1 VAIAEAADRARGN
14 GVTTPVLAVRVSQ
27 PEAIRP
33 LSTALRPVP
42 SYADPAVAAQ
52 ALAHAVRY
60 GRWRA
65 KPAGRVPDLPD
76 IRLEQARAL
85 VRQFLTD
92 HPEGGWLSPSVTQT
106 LLRCFGLPVL
116 TGITA
121 TDEAEALTAFHRLG
135 GRVVLKAVARG
146 VLHKSRNGGVV
157 LDVGDEQQLRS
168 EIAAMRQR
176 FGDTLE
182 AMFLQPMAAPGQELL
197 IGVNSDR
204 TFGPLVVF
212 GLGGVDT
219 DLIADRTCRL
229 VPLTDVDAWEMI
241 RSLRSSHLLFAN
253 EQARRLDVDA
263 VHETLLRTG
272 RLAELLPETAELDL
286 NPVIASEHGC
296 LIVDA
301 RILLRPAAHH
311 DPLLP
316 GLRT

>member
-1 VAIAEAADRARGN
+1 
-14 GVTTPVLAVRVSQ
+14 
-27 PEAIRP
+27 
-33 LSTALRPVP
+33 VP
-42 SYADPAVAAQ
+42 SYADPAVAAH
-52 ALAHAVRY
+52 ALAYAVLY

-65 KPAGRVPDLPD
+65 RPAGRVPDLPG

-92 HPEGGWLSPSVTQT
+92 HPDGGWLTPSATQT
-106 LLRCFGLPVL
+106 LLRCFGLPML

-121 TDEAEALTAFHRLG
+121 TDAAEARTAFHRLG
-135 GRVVLKAVARG
+135 GRVVLKVVARG

-157 LDVGDEQQLRS
+157 LDIDDEQQLRA
-168 EIAAMRQR
+168 EVTAMRQR

-182 AMFLQPMAAPGQELL
+182 AMFIQPMAAPGRELL

-219 DLIADRTCRL
+219 DLVADRTCRL
-229 VPLTDVDAWEMI
+229 VPLTDVDAQEMM
-241 RSLRSSHLLFAN
+241 RSLRSSHLLFDN

-263 VHETLLRTG
+263 VHEALLRTG

-286 NPVIASEHGC
+286 NPVIASECGC
-296 LIVDA
+296 LTVDA
-301 RILLRPAAHH
+301 RILLRPTVH
-311 DPLLP
+311 DNPLLP